1 MSSSLE
7 RLFLKFLAAL
17 LSQEHATKSMP
28 PRASRLF
35 LPLHRCKLR
44 NAALMG
50 IFLHY
55 WAISMWSFKVVSIL
69 RPLWAISMF
78 GPPSDF
84 SRSMTELGHPL
95 IRSRD
100 TLGVQPI
107 QQQQQQ
113 K

>member
-7 RLFLKFLAAL
+7 RLFKVSGSLAHSRACH
-17 LSQEHATKSMP
+17 QEHATQSIP
-28 PRASRLF
+28 LF
-35 LPLHRCKLR
+35 FCRFIGENLR
-44 NAALMG
+44 IAALMG

-78 GPPSDF
+78 SHPSDF

-107 QQQQQQ
+107 QQQHQQQ
-113 K
+113 